1 MSHDGRSEVPVGEPP
16 LWLDATTLRLMETE
30 RNKAFVWGRDALAA
44 AEMVRQVLLARRP
57 ALPMTMIDEAVA
69 AVVPDADGRS
79 YAVAPAA
86 DGERAATRA
95 EMAETLC
102 YALRFG
108 LDGKP
113 RKVGTDYLA
122 PLAAAQLVDHLLRS
136 NFRVTRQAPKA
147 GLHGQGW

>member
-1 MSHDGRSEVPVGEPP
+1 MSYGDAEATRVGEPP
-16 LWLDATTLRLMETE
+16 SWLDTATVRLMETE
-30 RNKAFVWGRDALAA
+30 RNKAFVWGRDARAA

-79 YAVAPAA
+79 YAVAAA
-86 DGERAATRA
+86 PDGELAATRE
-95 EMAETLC
+95 EMAETLA

-113 RKVGTDYLA
+113 RKVGTGFLA
-122 PLAAAQLVDHLLRS
+122 LSDLASRATAASLSMRLAAATSRAMRS
-136 NFRVTRQAPKA
+136 RADS
-147 GLHGQGW
+147 